1 MMNKKLKIQHLLK
14 LFVALA
20 MYSCSN
26 GQTPTAYHIGKI
38 PQLERFE
45 TLTKNEIRLD
55 SLKDKHQKEELQ
67 MMLDGKAFIEG
78 TPQEFVQ
85 KMIEK
90 HKITALRYKDNR
102 SRYFIKTLAKSKE
115 YPFLS
120 TEEEPFTTD
129 CTCVLDNDT
138 IKIRMGI
145 WVFGGFQFNINLSK
159 NDFQTLYWE
168 DTHERNTYKQ
178 SLSDTLTDNI
188 TLEMQQQKLIL
199 AKKPTFTLG
208 EELLGHLTFKTNEF
222 YQQTEEID
230 AENSQD
236 MLKVAKAGE
245 LYFRCQVRQKTEDD
259 K

>member
-26 GQTPTAYHIGKI
+26 GQTPTTYHIGKI

-67 MMLDGKAFIEG
+67 MMLDGKAFIAEA
-78 TPQEFVQ
+78 PQEFVQ

-102 SRYFIKTLAKSKE
+102 SRYFIKTLAKGKE

-120 TEEEPFTTD
+120 AEEEPFSPPI

-138 IKIRMGI
+138 IKNTNGNL
-145 WVFGGFQFNINLSK
+145 GFRRFS
-159 NDFQTLYWE
+159 
-168 DTHERNTYKQ
+168 
-178 SLSDTLTDNI
+178 
-188 TLEMQQQKLIL
+188 
-199 AKKPTFTLG
+199 
-208 EELLGHLTFKTNEF
+208 
-222 YQQTEEID
+222 
-230 AENSQD
+230 
-236 MLKVAKAGE
+236 V
-245 LYFRCQVRQKTEDD
+245 
-259 K
+259 